1 MAKLKIE
8 INDVNNIRDLL
19 QNAYN
24 LSDEQIV
31 QAQNEINKLSTSS
44 NLVDEPMDARAKYA
58 KAINDYLAIKD
69 KAIAKKI
76 DIAKVLSEVYKH
88 NGDVGGALSDNSMKN
103 VSFDFKDIRKMVDE
117 SMAEKLQPEPAD
129 RDGEADVKLP
139 HRVLHPHLARVPH
152 STRHYPRCRGKAE
165 QQGRFIKKR
174 PAHPDPKHPKD
185 AASHQPTDGIPQG
198 KHGQH
203 EAHHR
208 RERHRGIHQKHL
220 QRCETGST
228 TKRHQHVND
237 AMEQQLQDV
246 LRP

>member
-88 NGDVGGALSDNSMKN
+88 NGDVVGALSDNSMKN

-117 SMAEKLQPEPAD
+117 SMAEKEKTKTIEL
-129 RDGEADVKLP
+129 
-139 HRVLHPHLARVPH
+139 
-152 STRHYPRCRGKAE
+152 
-165 QQGRFIKKR
+165 KK
-174 PAHPDPKHPKD
+174 K
-185 AASHQPTDGIPQG
+185 
-198 KHGQH
+198 
-203 EAHHR
+203 
-208 RERHRGIHQKHL
+208 
-220 QRCETGST
+220 
-228 TKRHQHVND
+228 
-237 AMEQQLQDV
+237 
-246 LRP
+246 